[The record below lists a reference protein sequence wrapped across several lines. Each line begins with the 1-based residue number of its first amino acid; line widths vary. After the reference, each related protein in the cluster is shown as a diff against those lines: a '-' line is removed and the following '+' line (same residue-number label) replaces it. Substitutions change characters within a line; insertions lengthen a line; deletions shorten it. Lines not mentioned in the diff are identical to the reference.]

1 MKKESALAA
10 TLIEDLATGGS
21 PAPETYRKATASNHP
36 ERSKWLES
44 MQIERNTLE
53 SRGTW
58 IMVPRKSIGKRRPVR
73 CKYVYKKKILKDG
86 TLQYKSRLV
95 ACGYSQIA
103 GIDYSSDETYA
114 GVCSYSSVRFLMS
127 LACQKG
133 YILSQADITGAY
145 LESFLN
151 EEVYM
156 EPPPDMLG
164 PNGEP
169 PVNSE
174 GQELVCLLKR
184 SLYGLAQSGHNW
196 SQCFKDFLLRD
207 PKYAMGFTEFTG
219 EPNLY
224 RKVFELNGKT
234 EEVLIGQYVD
244 DLIIAAS
251 SEEARKWF
259 MQKLESRFPVN
270 PKSTGLISFES
281 PGLVLSM
288 HVRYDREQGVLQFD
302 QRAAIEALAARFSVI
317 DLKPKS
323 LPITTTTE
331 LPKLSKA
338 EVDPIEYL
346 SVIGSCLHLAQVSR
360 PDVAYAVGVLSRHS
374 ATPGHVHMDAAIN
387 LVNYLYNSRHLFIQY
402 TRSDRGNEP
411 AVYQKDWSVRKSI
424 EERLKA
430 SKPTPLAHSPD
441 IYIDADYAGD
451 HNTRRSTSGM
461 ITIMNNG
468 PISWSSRL
476 QKVCAQ
482 SSAESEIY
490 AVTDSVKEAI
500 HIRLLCEESEI
511 RERNVP
517 LTIWEDNTACI
528 HLGHGLRGSKAAKHF
543 EVRLRFLNEQI
554 HNNVIEFSKIDTK
567 DQLADGFTKALSGP
581 DFFKFRDQL
590 LHS

>member
-1 MKKESALAA
+1 
-10 TLIEDLATGGS
+10 
-21 PAPETYRKATASNHP
+21 
-36 ERSKWLES
+36 
-44 MQIERNTLE
+44 
-53 SRGTW
+53 
-58 IMVPRKSIGKRRPVR
+58 
-73 CKYVYKKKILKDG
+73 
-86 TLQYKSRLV
+86 
-95 ACGYSQIA
+95 
-103 GIDYSSDETYA
+103 
-114 GVCSYSSVRFLMS
+114 
-127 LACQKG
+127 
-133 YILSQADITGAY
+133 
-145 LESFLN
+145 
-151 EEVYM
+151 
-156 EPPPDMLG
+156 
-164 PNGEP
+164 
-169 PVNSE
+169 
-174 GQELVCLLKR
+174 
-184 SLYGLAQSGHNW
+184 
-196 SQCFKDFLLRD
+196 
-207 PKYAMGFTEFTG
+207 MGFTEFTG

-387 LVNYLYNSRHLFIQY
+387 LVNYLYNSRNLFIQY
-402 TRSDRGNEP
+402 TRTDRGNEP

-451 HNTRRSTSGM
+451 YNT
-461 ITIMNNG
+461 
-468 PISWSSRL
+468 
-476 QKVCAQ
+476 
-482 SSAESEIY
+482 
-490 AVTDSVKEAI
+490 AI

-567 DQLADGFTKALSGP
+567 DQLADGFTEALSGP

>member
-1 MKKESALAA
+1 VKRESALAA

-36 ERSKWLES
+36 ERSKWHES
-44 MQIERNTLE
+44 MQIERNMLE

-169 PVNSE
+169 PVDSE

-224 RKVFELNGKT
+224 R
-234 EEVLIGQYVD
+234 
-244 DLIIAAS
+244 
-251 SEEARKWF
+251 
-259 MQKLESRFPVN
+259 
-270 PKSTGLISFES
+270 
-281 PGLVLSM
+281 
-288 HVRYDREQGVLQFD
+288 
-302 QRAAIEALAARFSVI
+302 
-317 DLKPKS
+317 
-323 LPITTTTE
+323 
-331 LPKLSKA
+331 
-338 EVDPIEYL
+338 
-346 SVIGSCLHLAQVSR
+346 
-360 PDVAYAVGVLSRHS
+360 
-374 ATPGHVHMDAAIN
+374 
-387 LVNYLYNSRHLFIQY
+387 
-402 TRSDRGNEP
+402 
-411 AVYQKDWSVRKSI
+411 
-424 EERLKA
+424 
-430 SKPTPLAHSPD
+430 
-441 IYIDADYAGD
+441 
-451 HNTRRSTSGM
+451 
-461 ITIMNNG
+461 
-468 PISWSSRL
+468 
-476 QKVCAQ
+476 
-482 SSAESEIY
+482 
-490 AVTDSVKEAI
+490 
-500 HIRLLCEESEI
+500 
-511 RERNVP
+511 
-517 LTIWEDNTACI
+517 
-528 HLGHGLRGSKAAKHF
+528 
-543 EVRLRFLNEQI
+543 
-554 HNNVIEFSKIDTK
+554 
-567 DQLADGFTKALSGP
+567 
-581 DFFKFRDQL
+581 
-590 LHS
+590 